1 MQNSRKRW
9 EPDPTLPPE
18 EIAAGLA
25 NEASGVLAA
34 IREWYDGFRTVRRIR
49 RTMSDKR
56 DLKTILEE
64 ALEVKDGDERKASSD
79 S

>member
-34 IREWYDGFRTVRRIR
+34 IREWYNNFRHIREVRKILRGKR
-49 RTMSDKR
+49 RT
-56 DLKTILEE
+56 
-64 ALEVKDGDERKASSD
+64 GSD